1 MKKFGVI
8 ISIFLLLSCL
18 SISAIGCNDK
28 NGLDVYVSELRQTSY
43 KAECDDFTLKAN
55 YGYKETPFVKDG
67 KVGEKAYTLT
77 IKLLGVSLDPATYY
91 VSFNHNETTYKDK
104 FSLDASGG
112 LSTSFEIK
120 DFNQKEFCV
129 NVICGDKTQ
138 TLKLVSIVPENT
150 LSYVDALNRLKESQ
164 SELISVYYDGED
176 FNAEIYARILVK
188 EDKPYWY
195 IAFAT
200 ETDLKALLVDGFT
213 GEVLAIRN
221 VF

>member
-1 MKKFGVI
+1 MKKLLSVI
-8 ISIFLLLSCL
+8 SSLLLFCFLLPL
-18 SISAIGCNDK
+18 IGCNNK
-28 NGLDVYVSELRQTSY
+28 SGLEIYVSELRQTTFR
-43 KAECDDFTLKAN
+43 AECDDFTLKAH

-67 KVGEKAYTLT
+67 KVGEKAYALT
-77 IKLLGVSLDPATYY
+77 IKLLGVSLDPATYSI
-91 VSFNHNETTYKDK
+91 SFDYDGTTYKDK

-120 DFNQKEFCV
+120 DFNQNELDV
-129 NVICGDKTQ
+129 NILCGDKTQ
-138 TLKLVSIVPENT
+138 NLKLVSIVPENT
-150 LSYVDALNRLKESQ
+150 LSYIDALNKLKESQ
-164 SELISVYYDGED
+164 SELIGVYFDGED

-188 EDKPYWY
+188 EEKPYWY

-200 ETDLKALLVDGFT
+200 ETDLKALLVEGFT